1 MSDVEGMD
9 MFLEEGHQQV
19 SGEER
24 DARAGPGPCCVMRS
38 CASTPSCVE
47 KHQHR
52 LTFKASLEKYASV
65 TLTWN
70 WTRAG
75 MRVVGLLMADH

>member
-24 DARAGPGPCCVMRS
+24 GARAGPGPFCVMRS
-38 CASTPSCVE
+38 CGSTPFCVE
-47 KHQHR
+47 S
-52 LTFKASLEKYASV
+52 TS
-65 TLTWN
+65 T
-70 WTRAG
+70 G
-75 MRVVGLLMADH
+75 